1 MFYLGIDIGKLH
13 HAAALIDSPGNTVAV
28 LSRFPA
34 TAQGFDK
41 LLAFVNQHLPDTAK
55 LRIGMEASGPYWV
68 SLEQWL
74 TTRGFQPVVLNPLK
88 VASLRDYGVR
98 GSKTDRIDAVLIAQA
113 MRWEGSQT
121 VRPAVSTVAAE
132 LRCLTRLRVQVVKE
146 RTRATLR
153 VGSLL
158 TMVFPEFVSLFPKL
172 ASPSALAVL
181 NAACSPG
188 EILGLGEERLT
199 HILRAA
205 SRGKLAK
212 DRARQLVTLAKSS
225 VGTVSAALTQ
235 ALRLLLA
242 QIHLL
247 REQITTLEAQIARM
261 YKAASVPLESLP
273 GTGPILA
280 AICFSEIGSLH
291 RFSRASQIVA
301 FSGIDPKLRQSGTFV
316 GQVRMSKRGS
326 PYLRRAVYL
335 ACQSAVRTDP
345 YFKAI
350 YERQRQR
357 GKPKRKA
364 LGAVMNRFIHVLYAV
379 WRDNRAYSPLTP
391 A

>member
-13 HAAALIDSPGNTVAV
+13 HAAALIDPRGKTVAV
-28 LSRFPA
+28 LSRFAA
-34 TAQGFDK
+34 TAHGFNQ
-41 LLAFVNQHLPDTAK
+41 LTAFVHQHLPDKAE
-55 LRIGMEASGPYWV
+55 LQVAMEATGPYWV
-68 SLEQWL
+68 TLDKWL
-74 TTRGFQPVVLNPLK
+74 TARGFQPVVLNPLK
-88 VASLRDYGVR
+88 LSALRDYGVR
-98 GSKTDRIDAVLIAQA
+98 GSKTDRIDAVLIAQGL
-113 MRWEGSQT
+113 RWEGC
-121 VRPAVSTVAAE
+121 RAANPALSTVAAE
-132 LRCLTRLRVQVVKE
+132 LRCLTRLRLQLVKE

-158 TMVFPEFVSLFPKL
+158 SMVFPEFSALFPKL

-181 NAACSPG
+181 QAATSPG
-188 EILGLGEERLT
+188 EILALGVDRLAG
-199 HILRAA
+199 ILRAA
-205 SRGKLAK
+205 SRGKLGRN
-212 DRARQLVTLAKSS
+212 RARQLVTLATSS
-225 VGTVSAALTQ
+225 VGTASAALTQ
-235 ALRLLLA
+235 ALRLILDQVRLLC
-242 QIHLL
+242 
-247 REQITTLEAQIARM
+247 EQITTLEEQIAQL
-261 YKAASVPLESLP
+261 YKTADVPLESLP
-273 GTGPILA
+273 GTGPVLA
-280 AICFSEIGSLH
+280 ATCFSEIGSLN

-301 FSGIDPKLRQSGTFV
+301 FSGIDPKLRQSGAFV

-326 PYLRRAVYL
+326 PHLRRAVYL

-350 YERQRQR
+350 YERQLQR